1 MPSIRGHQGK
11 IKLFKSGQPTGI
23 INIVSADINQ
33 DSSFMRSN
41 YVGNKIPEGDQSI
54 EGWSG
59 SMDLEVKGPEVD
71 DFIDAIIAGNLAGV
85 GADEMTVMIEE
96 FYPNGTGQS
105 YVYYDCQFKMS
116 KRMAGLNEKITK
128 RLDFQASDRIKL

>member
-33 DSSFMRSN
+33 DSSFSRSF
-41 YVGNKIPEGDQSI
+41 YVGNQLPEGDQTV

-59 SMDLEVKGPEVD
+59 SMDLEVKDSSVD
-71 DFIDAIIAGNLAGV
+71 DMIDAIIGSNLAGV
-85 GADEMTVMIEE
+85 GADEMTVLMQEN
-96 FYPNGTGQS
+96 YSDGQSSS
-105 YVYYDCQFKMS
+105 YVYYDCQMKMS
-116 KRMAGLNEKITK
+116 KRIGGLNEKQTK
-128 RLDFQASDRIKL
+128 RIDFQSSGRIKL

>member
-33 DSSFMRSN
+33 DSSFSRAF
-41 YVGNKIPEGDQSI
+41 YVGNQLPEGDQTV

-59 SMDLEVKGPEVD
+59 SMDLEVKDSSVD
-71 DFIDAIIAGNLAGV
+71 DMIDAIIGSNLDGV
-85 GADEMTVMIEE
+85 GADEMTVLVEE
-96 FYPNGTGQS
+96 NYPNGQKAA

-116 KRMAGLNEKITK
+116 KRIAGLNEKQTK
-128 RLDFQASDRIKL
+128 RLDFQSSGRILL